1 MIKVDLN
8 QINSFKNY
16 MKFFQVAKVSNDL
29 GISSRNKVPNINEP
43 KDIVSKTA
51 TVMSRLLSGENFT
64 PIIEVNTPLARYTVN
79 ATYNKKRTPNGFDYN
94 SVDAL
99 PRNLEYNVGIGISS
113 NALSK
118 IPVANLAPLDISSLK
133 NILYAAAHYTENAS
147 RTYGAVNNLGYYAE
161 TFFRAVE
168 RSNAFIIAP
177 DYTAPL
183 FAAIEELKN
192 FGTSAIGRLH
202 LANNR
207 HNTTQFGTNPNVAF
221 GFDYSNTF
229 NGYYYNQGSMFKFN
243 GRNDVDGPISL
254 NRNFSL
260 CSNYR
265 SDAKLIASNISLNVT
280 DLEEAYAVFSN
291 PNAPLNIENKK
302 YFRTAFDFANYFG
315 SSLFGLNI
323 NEKTIC
329 IFNIRLKNLDN
340 GAYKD
345 ITYVVSNADYKE
357 INMDLQFK
365 LNFTRAAFEDYASL
379 INGLEFIKTSY
390 EGFVNGSMRVTP

>member
-192 FGTSAIGRLH
+192 FGTAAVGRLQ

-221 GFDYSNTF
+221 GFDYNNTF
-229 NGYYYNQGSMFKFN
+229 NRYYAQGSMFRFN

-254 NRNFSL
+254 NRNFNL
-260 CSNYR
+260 YSNYR
-265 SDAKLIASNISLNVT
+265 SDSKLVVSNISLNVT
-280 DLEEAYAVFSN
+280 DLDEAYAAFSN
-291 PNAPLNIENKK
+291 PLAALNMENKK

-315 SSLFGLNI
+315 SNLFGLNI

-345 ITYVVSNADYKE
+345 ITYVVSNTDYKE

-379 INGLEFIKTSY
+379 TNGLEFIKTSY
-390 EGFVNGSMRVTP
+390 ESFVNGSMRVTP